1 MRLLLKGGISTS
13 RTVTAMAG
21 RGVGLD
27 VVREVAERLG
37 GRVGIK
43 TDPGRGMT
51 LELAVPISL
60 SSLDALVVD
69 ADDRT
74 VAIPLE
80 AIRQIVRLSP
90 QDVARAGDG
99 ESILFAGQAIPF
111 APLAAPLR
119 AGGARDAR
127 RRARGRR

>member
-1 MRLLLKGGISTS
+1 
-13 RTVTAMAG
+13 
-21 RGVGLD
+21 
-27 VVREVAERLG
+27 
-37 GRVGIK
+37 
-43 TDPGRGMT
+43 MT

-60 SSLDALVVD
+60 SSLDALLVD

-80 AIRQIVRLSP
+80 AVRRIVRLRP

-119 AGGARDAR
+119 AGSARDATR
-127 RRARGRR
+127 REPGRR